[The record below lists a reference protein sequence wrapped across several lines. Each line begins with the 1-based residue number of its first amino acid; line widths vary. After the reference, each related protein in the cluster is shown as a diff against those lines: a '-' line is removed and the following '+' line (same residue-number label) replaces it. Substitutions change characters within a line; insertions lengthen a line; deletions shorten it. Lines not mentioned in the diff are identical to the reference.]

1 MRRPGS
7 VFITK
12 ASGAAQRSSPRVL
25 CPGVTRDLDFLDGDQ
40 IATSKRVRIT
50 DQHLQTYLRHG
61 YVLVPKFLQGDELDA
76 ARRGM
81 LAYFPSAEELAN
93 TPMRFG
99 FIHEDPEH
107 LQVEFPFADDVL
119 NDVSTHPELIA
130 FVERVLGTR
139 DVLLSQAAVWAKYAG
154 TGDFEQGLHLD
165 YQGNTLVVP
174 RDDGDFRQVNMI
186 LYYTDVPAEMG
197 PTFVVSQ
204 EKTRDL
210 PRWPTHRTR
219 KKDPALY
226 KLERPVLAEA
236 GDLLV
241 FSMRTWHRA
250 GAVTA
255 DAGVRF
261 SHHFVW
267 RSAAHAFQGY
277 QQWSSKGESEELQ
290 RFVARAQPRQREVL
304 GFPRPGDP
312 YWDDETLDAVALR
325 YPGMDVGPYRKGR
338 R

>member
-1 MRRPGS
+1 M
-7 VFITK
+7 
-12 ASGAAQRSSPRVL
+12 
-25 CPGVTRDLDFLDGDQ
+25 
-40 IATSKRVRIT
+40 
-50 DQHLQTYLRHG
+50 LR
-61 YVLVPKFLQGDELDA
+61 
-76 ARRGM
+76 
-81 LAYFPSAEELAN
+81 YFPTSEELAE

-99 FIHEDPEH
+99 FIQEDPEH
-107 LQVEFPFADDVL
+107 LQVEFPFADDAL
-119 NDVSTHPELIA
+119 NDLSTHPELIG
-130 FVERVLGTR
+130 FVERALGTR

-154 TGDFEQGLHLD
+154 TGDFEQGLHVD

-186 LYYTDVPAEMG
+186 LYYTDVPADLG

-210 PRWPTHRTR
+210 PPWPTHRTR

-255 DAGVRF
+255 ETGVRF

-267 RSAAHAFQGY
+267 RSAAHPFQGY
-277 QQWSSKGESEELQ
+277 QQWSSKGESEDLQ
-290 RFVARAQPRQREVL
+290 RFVARTTPRQREVL
-304 GFPRPGDP
+304 GFPPPGHA
-312 YWDDETLDAVALR
+312 YWNRETVAAVGMR
-325 YPGMDVGPYRKGR
+325 YPGMDMEPYRHALR
-338 R
+338 